1 MGKNQVIEELL
12 PGWFENTLEP
22 EEQQQVE
29 EWRSVS
35 DENEK
40 TFAEFN
46 EVWEQTERLQV
57 MQKYNAQNALLKVHG
72 KIDKVGKLTVL
83 ETFKRIAAIL
93 VLPLIVASMYLYIQ
107 NTIQL
112 PVETQW
118 YTLKTGAGMRSHFE
132 LPDGTEVFLNSN
144 TTLRYPGIFSDASRQ
159 VELLGEAY
167 FDVEENKEVPFIVNT
182 GDINVEVTGTEF
194 KVSNYSC
201 EKITEVVLVEGAV
214 RLFQGTFGEQSKIF
228 KELVPGEKAT
238 FLKEQN
244 KLFYEQVD
252 VAKYLAWKNG
262 KLMFRDDSMEE
273 VVRRLNRWYNVNIHL
288 AGNHIGDYVYTA
300 TFEDESLIQVLDLLK
315 ISAPI
320 DYQIKERKRKTDNT
334 FSNMEIEIIQK

>member
-1 MGKNQVIEELL
+1 MGRNRDIEELL
-12 PGWFENTLEP
+12 PGWFEKTLKP

-29 EWRSVS
+29 LWKSIS

-40 TFAEFN
+40 AFAEF
-46 EVWEQTERLQV
+46 EEIWQQTERLRV
-57 MQKYNAQNALLKVHG
+57 MQKYNAEDALLKVHG
-72 KIDKVGKLTVL
+72 KIKKVGKLTFL
-83 ETFKRIAAIL
+83 EIFKRVAAIL
-93 VLPLIVASMYLYIQ
+93 VFPLLVASTYFYIQ
-107 NTIQL
+107 NSNK
-112 PVETQW
+112 ETVDIQW

-144 TTLRYPGIFSDASRQ
+144 TTLRYPDLFSGESRQ

-167 FDVEENKEVPFIVNT
+167 FDVEENKDVPFIVNT

-201 EKITEVVLVEGAV
+201 EEITEVVLVKGAV
-214 RLFQGTFGEQSKIF
+214 RLFQGTFAEQGKIF

-238 FLKEQN
+238 FLKQQN
-244 KLFYEQVD
+244 KLYYEQVD
-252 VAKYLAWKNG
+252 VEKYLAWKNG
-262 KLMFRDDSMEE
+262 KLMFRGDSMEE

-288 AGNHIGDYVYTA
+288 TGNHFGEYVYTA
-300 TFEDESLIQVLDLLK
+300 TFEGESLIQVLDLLK

-320 DYQIKERKRKTDNT
+320 DYRIKQRERKTDNT
-334 FSNMEIEIIQK
+334 FSNMEIEITKK